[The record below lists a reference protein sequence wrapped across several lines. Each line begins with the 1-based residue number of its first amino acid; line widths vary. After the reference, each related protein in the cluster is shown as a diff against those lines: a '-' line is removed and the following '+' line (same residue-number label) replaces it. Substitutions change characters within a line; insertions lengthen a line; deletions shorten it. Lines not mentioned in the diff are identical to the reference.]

1 MAVNK
6 IMSAA
11 SWLIGKGEKSRPVQ
25 WAERKFNRI
34 PEKAL
39 GVSAVLS
46 IVAKDGIG
54 CYKYVTQS
62 LHNDKIPDEKRKFVA
77 ALDLTNGLLMILAQ
91 IGMYMLMR
99 KYSAPLFKKLFKN
112 SFNPETAKN
121 IASKVRM
128 KQKQEHLPMIRK
140 SDFENEFKEVENKGL
155 SVFKFVV
162 DIAAA
167 TIIGKRVIVPF
178 IATPLAA
185 QVKKKMD
192 VYEQNHNPQKAAKN
206 DQADNQP
213 VPEAFGDKLDISTH
227 DTNLLKRYYNY
238 HK

>member
-25 WAERKFNRI
+25 WAERKFNTI

-99 KYSAPLFKKLFKN
+99 KYRPKLSMTILARFPD
-112 SFNPETAKN
+112 S
-121 IASKVRM
+121 
-128 KQKQEHLPMIRK
+128 QKYGRIE
-140 SDFENEFKEVENKGL
+140 
-155 SVFKFVV
+155 
-162 DIAAA
+162 
-167 TIIGKRVIVPF
+167 
-178 IATPLAA
+178 
-185 QVKKKMD
+185 
-192 VYEQNHNPQKAAKN
+192 
-206 DQADNQP
+206 
-213 VPEAFGDKLDISTH
+213 
-227 DTNLLKRYYNY
+227 
-238 HK
+238 